1 MRVLRNRDYPAL
13 ISPFTK
19 YRLANPS
26 GDHLEPCDTGSP
38 AGNTIAASSCSTE
51 GIPAMGFV
59 FRRGKIASRSLG
71 DRTRVDLSVEG
82 RVKSYHAAEGRSE
95 STSKGVQLEDR

>member
-1 MRVLRNRDYPAL
+1 MRVRRNRGYPAL

-19 YRLANPS
+19 YRLANPG

-38 AGNTIAASSCSTE
+38 AGHTIAASSCSTK

-82 RVKSYHAAEGRSE
+82 QVKSYHPAEGRSE
-95 STSKGVQLEDR
+95 STSKGVQVEDR

>member
-1 MRVLRNRDYPAL
+1 VKSSRKSCLLQKKYAMRVLRNRDYPAL

-59 FRRGKIASRSLG
+59 FEERLHLKVSA
-71 DRTRVDLSVEG
+71 TG
-82 RVKSYHAAEGRSE
+82 RE
-95 STSKGVQLEDR
+95 